1 MYEIEYYAEKGKIP
15 VFEFIK
21 EQTPKA
27 QAKILREID
36 LLEEF
41 GLFLGEPHIKKM
53 RGTDDLW
60 ELRIKQKGVVKMN
73 HKDIKDL
80 LLQNPEVHAE
90 YENSKVL
97 YDIKRDIVKLR
108 LAQGLSQKD
117 LAARVGTRQSAI
129 SRLES
134 GEYNPSVEFLSKVAH
149 ALGKELEIKFH

>member
-1 MYEIEYYAEKGKIP
+1 
-15 VFEFIK
+15 
-21 EQTPKA
+21 
-27 QAKILREID
+27 
-36 LLEEF
+36 
-41 GLFLGEPHIKKM
+41 
-53 RGTDDLW
+53 
-60 ELRIKQKGVVKMN
+60 MN

-80 LLQNPEVHAE
+80 LLQNPEVLSE
-90 YENSKVL
+90 YENLKVL
-97 YDIKRDIVKLR
+97 YDIKREIVKLR